1 MASNDRSASARFS
14 ETENAGARSAG
25 NEEGLKTERLQIE
38 RKAFIFALKENP
50 RGRFLR
56 ITEDVGG
63 RRDSIIVPAPGLE
76 EFKRVIDEMA
86 KVSAETPPKTQ
97 QP

>member
-1 MASNDRSASARFS
+1 MPLHDRPSRGFPGG
-14 ETENAGARSAG
+14 AGVRPPV
-25 NEEGLKTERLQIE
+25 NEETLRTEKIQIE
-38 RKAFIFALKENP
+38 RKAFVFALKENP

-63 RRDSIIVPAPGLE
+63 RRDTIIIPATGLE
-76 EFKRVIDEMA
+76 EFGRVIEEM
-86 KVSAETPPKTQ
+86 VRQSAETPPPAA

>member
-1 MASNDRSASARFS
+1 MTSSDPPPSRGFS
-14 ETENAGARSAG
+14 AGAGVRPAV
-25 NEEGLKTERLQIE
+25 NEETLKTEKLQIE
-38 RKAFIFALKENP
+38 RKSFAFALKENP

-63 RRDSIIVPAPGLE
+63 RRDTIIIPATGLE
-76 EFKRVIDEMA
+76 EFKRLLEEMA
-86 KVSAETPPKTQ
+86 RVSAETPPKTH